1 MFNPLAKINHRFTL
15 PGLRTPL
22 YQQPLLAF
30 LVVAVIVALF
40 IWRSGSL
47 PLFGVVNPTVNNQK
61 VEIAP
66 AKKTATLNRE
76 FTFPLK
82 DAEGKEVAK
91 VKYFIEKAELRDE
104 VVTQGKRA
112 NAVRG
117 RTFLV
122 FNLEISNEHNQPIK
136 INARDYI
143 RVIIDSDD
151 KKPKAPDTLHSDPVE
166 VLAIAS
172 KQTRVGL
179 AIDENF
185 KGLKINVGE
194 INGEKITI
202 DLNFK

>member
-1 MFNPLAKINHRFTL
+1 MFDPLTAINSKLTL
-15 PGLRTPL
+15 PGSRTPL
-22 YQQPLLAF
+22 YKQPLLAF
-30 LVVAVIVALF
+30 LIIAIIVALF

-47 PLFGVVNPTVNNQK
+47 PLLGAVNPNVNNQK
-61 VEIAP
+61 VEIAA
-66 AKKTATLNRE
+66 AKKTTTLKRE

-82 DAEGKEVAK
+82 NDKGEEVAK
-91 VKYFIEKAELRDE
+91 VKYFIENAELRDE
-104 VVTQGKRA
+104 VVTQGRRA

-143 RVIIDSDD
+143 RVIIDNDD

-172 KQTRVGL
+172 KPTRVGL

-185 KGLKINVGE
+185 RSLKINVGE
-194 INGEKITI
+194 VNGEKKTI